1 MDDLPPNTQQATTQ
15 EAHGYQSRVGSLL
28 FAAIV
33 TRPDIARAASKLS
46 EHLQNPS
53 PDHLAAADQ
62 CISYLYSTRYLAI
75 EYSASHNYQESIT
88 TVTPR
93 EIFDNSA
100 DASFANNPDRRSGEG
115 YVFKLYGGPIDWAS
129 RKQATVTTSTT
140 EAELL
145 AMLHAGKQAIWW
157 ENLFRKLHFNTGH
170 KLYIKNDNRQTIRLL
185 TAQTP
190 VLTTKLRH
198 VDISQHW
205 LRERVQNGDI
215 HVKWVATNDM
225 SADGF
230 TKALPRQKQEGFV
243 KQLGLVDI
251 GGRLTT

>member
-1 MDDLPPNTQQATTQ
+1 
-15 EAHGYQSRVGSLL
+15 
-28 FAAIV
+28 
-33 TRPDIARAASKLS
+33 
-46 EHLQNPS
+46 
-53 PDHLAAADQ
+53 
-62 CISYLYSTRYLAI
+62 LAI
-75 EYSASHNYQESIT
+75 EYSASSNYQEFT
-88 TVTPR
+88 TMTASR

-100 DASFANNPDRRSGEG
+100 DASFANNADRRSGEG
-115 YVFKLYGGPIDWAS
+115 YVFKLYGGPVDWAS
-129 RKQATVTTSTT
+129 RKQSTVTTSTT

-157 ENLFRKLHFNTGH
+157 NNLFQKLKFHTGH
-170 KLYIKNDNRQTIRLL
+170 KLSIKNDNQQTIRLL

-215 HVKWVATNDM
+215 QVQWVPTNDM
-225 SADGF
+225 PADGL
-230 TKALPRQKQEGFV
+230 TKALTRQKQERFV

-251 GGRLTT
+251 RGKLAT